1 MISIFLRKYTTAPKL
16 GFLEKRITNAH
27 QTLENASSI
36 EWCHKLIGID
46 NMEVIMLDQKQIS
59 EISPEL
65 PVDPKLNSLKELET
79 IAGQK
84 TRQAVRA
91 IISQWLA
98 MCEGT
103 QIQPETLCRECG
115 LKANYVSQKAA
126 FARTQFGLVRYQ
138 RAYYVCPHCHSAT
151 CPLDERLNPIASLSR
166 LRKKIATGKSM
177 PVAEMANAW
186 GLGSLV

>member
-1 MISIFLRKYTTAPKL
+1 MSLEHQIRFCCCLEWDLINWMISIFLRKYTTAPKL

-103 QIQPETLCRECG
+103 EG
-115 LKANYVSQKAA
+115 
-126 FARTQFGLVRYQ
+126 
-138 RAYYVCPHCHSAT
+138 
-151 CPLDERLNPIASLSR
+151 
-166 LRKKIATGKSM
+166 
-177 PVAEMANAW
+177 
-186 GLGSLV
+186 